1 MKRDLIY
8 LTLLAALFAAAK
20 VMARNDRTTSRQELT
35 PVPSRWDSRRPCIS
49 SSRRP

>member
-20 VMARNDRTTSRQELT
+20 VMAQNDGATKSEAKRS
-35 PVPSRWDSRRPCIS
+35 
-49 SSRRP
+49 

>member
-20 VMARNDRTTSRQELT
+20 VMAQNDGTTSRQ
-35 PVPSRWDSRRPCIS
+35 
-49 SSRRP
+49 